1 MGQQQQYFGVI
12 LKEEWYAVELI
23 AGHVSH
29 LIILISEQ
37 GKKLKTQKVHAGT
50 QAAAW
55 SLTPRAILEDTFFF
69 FTGRLYCT
77 QSRPSKD
84 SRKM

>member
-1 MGQQQQYFGVI
+1 MGQQLQYFGVI

-37 GKKLKTQKVHAGT
+37 GKKPKTQKVHAGT

-55 SLTPRAILEDTFFF
+55 SLTPRAILEDTFS

-77 QSRPSKD
+77 QSRPNKD
-84 SRKM
+84 SREM